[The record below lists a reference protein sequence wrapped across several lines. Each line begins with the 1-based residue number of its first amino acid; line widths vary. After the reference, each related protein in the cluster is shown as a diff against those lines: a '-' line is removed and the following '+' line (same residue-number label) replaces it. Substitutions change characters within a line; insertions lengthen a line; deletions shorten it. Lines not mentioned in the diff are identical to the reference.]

1 MTQPGGRHLR
11 TGARSITIGG
21 RGVGPDAAPFIIAE
35 MSGNHDG
42 DLDKALAIVR
52 AAAGAGAHAIK
63 LQTYTADTITIDAD
77 GPQFRI
83 SSGHELWA
91 DRRLYDLYQEAHTP
105 WEWHAPIFELAHELG
120 LLAFSSP
127 FDPTAVEFLQDL
139 DVPCYKIASSEIVDL
154 PLIRLAAAT
163 GKPIIIST
171 GMASVGEIDAAVSAA
186 RSTGNDQIVVLQ
198 CTASYPANPADS
210 NLRGIPVLADTF
222 GTLVG
227 LSDHTMGI
235 GAALAAVALGA
246 CVIEKHVTISRAGG
260 GVDSAFSL
268 EPDELAALVRE
279 SETAR
284 ISLGQARIGA
294 TESENE
300 GLRLRRSLFVV
311 EDVAAGDTVTEANV
325 RSIRPAGGLAPD
337 LFSVV
342 SGRTF
347 RVDAKKGTPLTW
359 DIL

>member
-1 MTQPGGRHLR
+1 MTQQNGQAS
-11 TGARSITIGG
+11 ARNITIGG
-21 RGVGPDAAPFIIAE
+21 RDVGPDAAPFIIAE

-52 AAAGAGAHAIK
+52 ATAQAGAHAIK

-127 FDPTAVEFLQDL
+127 FDPTAVAFLEDL

-154 PLIRLAAAT
+154 PLIRLAAGT

-171 GMASVGEIDAAVSAA
+171 GMASVGEIDAAVKAA
-186 RSTGNDQIVVLQ
+186 RSTGNDQIIVLS
-198 CTASYPANPADS
+198 CTASYPADPADS

-222 GTLVG
+222 ETLVG

-235 GAALAAVALGA
+235 GAAVAAVALGA
-246 CVIEKHVTISRAGG
+246 CAIEKHVTISRAGG

-279 SETAR
+279 TETAR
-284 ISLGQARIGA
+284 ISLGRARIGA
-294 TESENE
+294 TLSETE
-300 GLRLRRSLFVV
+300 GLRLRRSLFIVADVV
-311 EDVAAGDTVTEANV
+311 AGDVVTEANV
-325 RSIRPAGGLAPD
+325 RSIRPSGGLAPD
-337 LFSVV
+337 LFRVV
-342 SGRTF
+342 KGRTF
-347 RVDAKKGTPLTW
+347 RADAKMGTPLSW
-359 DIL
+359 DVI